1 MTKEMKAELIIQFEE
16 ELEYRAEGE
25 RIEDPMML
33 IGNRMYFSK
42 ADIKELLKLVREA
55 EVEDDELRE
64 D

>member
-42 ADIKELLKLVREA
+42 AEIKELLKLVREA
-55 EVEDDELRE
+55 EVEE
-64 D
+64 

>member
-16 ELEYRAEGE
+16 ELEYRAEGK

-42 ADIKELLKLVREA
+42 AEIKELLKLVREA
-55 EVEDDELRE
+55 EVEE
-64 D
+64 

>member
-16 ELEYRAEGE
+16 ELEYRTEGE

-55 EVEDDELRE
+55 EVE
-64 D
+64 

>member
-55 EVEDDELRE
+55 EVEECVE
-64 D
+64 